1 MIQVKDDVGLDQDGV
16 YGGVY
21 GVGGKQLYSR
31 YILKV
36 KLIKFADRLDMR
48 CEEEVKVFVRME
60 LPFTEIEWIQLG
72 RWVENQEFSFGCI
85 KYEMFE
91 RHIQVKMLDK

>member
-1 MIQVKDDVGLDQDGV
+1 
-16 YGGVY
+16 
-21 GVGGKQLYSR
+21 
-31 YILKV
+31 
-36 KLIKFADRLDMR
+36 MR
-48 CEEEVKVFVRME
+48 SEGQVKVFVRME

-91 RHIQVKMLDK
+91 RHIQVKMLSSKWICGSQIQERIT